1 MVVLMALVAMA
12 LGVTASWSQAVTLCR
27 RGTRILARD
36 GACKK
41 KEVAL
46 SMSTSVATSTS
57 DQRIIF
63 DAGTGLEV
71 TTGPNLI
78 ALEFVNHSATLP
90 IHVRGVAM
98 YNDTNTQ
105 FLDFDIAPTAQVL
118 VEVAAAGT
126 TWFDVLA
133 VTRTAVADVQRFHAV
148 CSFMDSA
155 TPSEVG
161 WSCIGTR

>member
-1 MVVLMALVAMA
+1 MVVLMVLVAIVLA
-12 LGVTASWSQAVTLCR
+12 TASRSQAVTLCR
-27 RGTRILARD
+27 RGTRVLARD

-46 SMSTSVATSTS
+46 SVSTSVATSTS

-63 DAGTGLEV
+63 DSGTGLEV

-78 ALEFVNHSATLP
+78 ALKFVNHNATLP

-118 VEVAAAGT
+118 VEVAAVGT
-126 TWFDVLA
+126 NWFDVLA
-133 VTRTAVADVQRFHAV
+133 VTRTAVPDVQRFHAV
-148 CSFMDSA
+148 CSFTDSM